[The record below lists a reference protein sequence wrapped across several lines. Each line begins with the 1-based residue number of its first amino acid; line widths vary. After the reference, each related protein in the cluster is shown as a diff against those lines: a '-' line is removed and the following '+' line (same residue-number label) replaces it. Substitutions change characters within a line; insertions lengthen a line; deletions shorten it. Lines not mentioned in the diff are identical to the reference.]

1 MSPWPGSALRASLPR
16 TGLHYPKSTVSYSQV
31 PLRIAH
37 ISDMHA
43 GEVTFQHDVM
53 AKAIEKINRM
63 QPDVVVVAGDLT
75 AAGYE
80 DEYVEAA
87 AILAQIEPPKLI
99 IPGNHDARNV
109 GWVHFEHYF
118 GDRFSRLRH
127 GFDAER
133 SERLRATGFTVAGVD
148 SSEPDLDEGRVGRDR
163 YQWIRTQYDHPEDI
177 KVFAIHHHLVS
188 VPGTGRERNIV
199 MDAGDLLAQLT
210 SLDIDLIVSGHK
222 HVPFFWGVNGTLIA
236 NSGTCATK
244 RLRGLTP
251 SSWNEVEIDA
261 STIKVFLHYPDGR
274 RELAVIFSRKTRAL
288 TREAFTM
295 TEEFIASNRLSAVI

>member
-1 MSPWPGSALRASLPR
+1 M
-16 TGLHYPKSTVSYSQV
+16 SYSRV

-37 ISDMHA
+37 ISDLHA

-53 AKAIEKINRM
+53 AKNIETINRM
-63 QPDVVVVAGDLT
+63 RPDVVVVAGDLT

-87 AILAQIEPPKLI
+87 AILSQIESPKVI

-109 GWVHFEHYF
+109 GWVHFERFF
-118 GDRFSRLRH
+118 GNRFSRMRR

-133 SERLRATGFTVAGVD
+133 AERLRATGFTVVGVD
-148 SSEPDLDEGRVGRDR
+148 SSEPDLDQGRVGRDR
-163 YQWIRTQYDHPEDI
+163 YQWIRTQFADPDDI
-177 KVFAIHHHLVS
+177 KIFAIHHHLVS

-210 SLDIDLIVSGHK
+210 NLDIDLIVSGHK
-222 HVPFFWGVNGTLIA
+222 HVPFFWGVNGILIA

-288 TREAFTM
+288 TREAFYM
-295 TEEFIASNRLSAVI
+295 TEDFIASNRLSAVI

>member
-1 MSPWPGSALRASLPR
+1 VA
-16 TGLHYPKSTVSYSQV
+16 YSQI

-37 ISDMHA
+37 ISDLHA

-53 AKAIEKINRM
+53 AKVIEAINRM
-63 QPDVVVVAGDLT
+63 DPDVVVVAGDVT

-80 DEYVEAA
+80 DEYIEAA
-87 AILAQIEPPKLI
+87 AILAQIEPPKVI

-118 GDRFSRLRH
+118 GERFSRLRQA
-127 GFDAER
+127 FDPER
-133 SERLRATGFTVAGVD
+133 AERLRATGFVVVGVD

-163 YQWIRTQYDHPEDI
+163 YQWVRRQFADPPAMREDI
-177 KVFAIHHHLVS
+177 KIFAIHHHLVS

-210 SLDIDLIVSGHK
+210 SLDIDLILSGHK
-222 HVPFFWGVNGTLIA
+222 HVPFFWGINGILIA
-236 NSGTCATK
+236 NSGTCSTK

-295 TEEFIASNRLSAVI
+295 TQDFVASNRLSAVI

>member
-1 MSPWPGSALRASLPR
+1 MA
-16 TGLHYPKSTVSYSQV
+16 YSQI

-37 ISDMHA
+37 ISDLHA

-53 AKAIEKINRM
+53 AKVIEAINRM
-63 QPDVVVVAGDLT
+63 APDVVVVAGDVT

-87 AILAQIEPPKLI
+87 AILAQIEPPKVI

-109 GWVHFEHYF
+109 GWVHFERYF
-118 GDRFSRLRH
+118 GERFSRHRQA
-127 GFDAER
+127 FDAQR
-133 SERLRATGFTVAGVD
+133 AERLRATGFVVVGVD

-163 YQWIRTQYDHPEDI
+163 YQWVRSQFEDPPAMREDI
-177 KVFAIHHHLVS
+177 KIFAIHHHLVS

-210 SLDIDLIVSGHK
+210 TLDIDLILSGHK
-222 HVPFFWGVNGTLIA
+222 HVPFFWGINGILIA
-236 NSGTCATK
+236 NSGTCSTK

-295 TEEFIASNRLSAVI
+295 TQDFVTSNRLSAVI

>member
-1 MSPWPGSALRASLPR
+1 MA
-16 TGLHYPKSTVSYSQV
+16 YSQI

-53 AKAIEKINRM
+53 AKVIDRINTMR
-63 QPDVVVVAGDLT
+63 PDVVVVAGDLT

-87 AILAQIEPPKLI
+87 AILSQIEHPKVI

-109 GWVHFEHYF
+109 GWVHFERFF
-118 GDRFSRLRH
+118 GDRFSKFRYE
-127 GFDAER
+127 FDAVR
-133 SERLRATGFTVAGVD
+133 AERLRATGFTVVGVD

-163 YQWIRTQYDHPEDI
+163 YAWIRSQYRDPDDI
-177 KVFAIHHHLVS
+177 KIFAIHHHLVS

-210 SLDIDLIVSGHK
+210 NLDIDLILSGHK
-222 HVPFFWGVNGTLIA
+222 HVPFFWGINGILIA